1 MDIIITDLCKKYGEK
16 QVLNHF
22 SCEIKKGVFT
32 CIMAPSGEGKTTL
45 LRILAGLE
53 KADSGSLQGMED
65 MRISMVFQEDRL
77 CGNLSAID
85 NVKLVCGRDMP
96 QEQIIR
102 ELQAVGLAG
111 SERQPVSG
119 LSGGMRRRTALV
131 RALMASYDML
141 ILDEPFIGLD
151 EENKRKIMDYTKLKC
166 RGKTVLLVTH
176 DEEEAEYMGC
186 SRLSLAGGPKE
197 FLDI

>member
-16 QVLNHF
+16 QVLSDF
-22 SCEIKKGVFT
+22 SCEIKKGVIT
-32 CIMAPSGEGKTTL
+32 CLMAPSGEGKTTL

-166 RGKTVLLVTH
+166 KGKTVLLVTH